1 MHERVAF
8 FGGTF
13 DPVHLGHMLVAQDAL
28 EGLGLDKVVFIPAG
42 QNPLKRK
49 APEAS
54 EAHRVAMLRLAIE
67 GHPHFSIWEG
77 ELERQG
83 PSYTIETVEAL
94 RKEYQGETYW
104 IIGED
109 QVGQLPQW
117 HRAEELARMTQF
129 ACLARPG
136 TQPQGAPSGFRVEYV
151 AGHPFAVSSTEIR
164 ERAAAG
170 RPIDFLVPQAVRDY
184 IETNKLYQKT

>member
-1 MHERVAF
+1 MRERVAF

-13 DPVHLGHMLVAQDAL
+13 DPIHLGHMLVAQDAL
-28 EGLGLDKVVFIPAG
+28 EGLGLDRVVFIPAG

-54 EAHRVAMLRLAIE
+54 EAQRVAMLRLAIKE
-67 GHPHFSIWEG
+67 RPYFSIWAG

-94 RKEYQGETYW
+94 KKEYHGETYW

-109 QVGQLPQW
+109 QVGQLAQW
-117 HRAEELARMTQF
+117 YRAEELAGMTRF

-136 TQPQGAPSGFRVEYV
+136 VEPKAAPSGFRVEYV

-164 ERAAAG
+164 ARAAAG

-184 IETNKLYQKT
+184 IESNKIYKKT